1 MSKRN
6 RPNNSPPA
14 KDGKKKKD
22 SEVLYPCATCGKEV
36 ESECIKCEWCY
47 NWEHKDCVGLSNDV
61 YKALDG
67 APANVMFFCT
77 NCEPKVKLAL
87 KFFVDIQQKQQ
98 ALYDKLEKKL
108 ESVETALTKAI
119 ESQIKTFAAQNQTA
133 ISDLASKVDGIAKD
147 VSANST
153 VLATKLSGQ
162 NLTLTPEETENLSSN
177 NTSQLLA
184 GKSVDISNALS
195 SALAEDKERSKRQL
209 NLIIHNLD
217 EAASDDAQTRKDQ
230 DTQKVSEIFEHLGT
244 KASVNNAVRLGKKG
258 DKKRLLKVT
267 VSSDKEKAAILR
279 SCTHLR
285 KESTP
290 TQFSNIFITP
300 DLTPQQQLQN
310 KILRNKLAEMNQ
322 DGKLYRIKNGQIV
335 GRET

>member
-1 MSKRN
+1 
-6 RPNNSPPA
+6 
-14 KDGKKKKD
+14 
-22 SEVLYPCATCGKEV
+22 
-36 ESECIKCEWCY
+36 
-47 NWEHKDCVGLSNDV
+47 
-61 YKALDG
+61 
-67 APANVMFFCT
+67 MFFCT

-87 KFFVDIQQKQQ
+87 KFFVDVQQKQQ
-98 ALYDKLEKKL
+98 ALDDKLEKKL

-162 NLTLTPEETENLSSN
+162 HLTLTPEETGTGSMLPMDTASSSITESLSSN

-195 SALAEDKERSKRQL
+195 SALTEDKERSKHQL

-230 DTQKVSEIFEHLGT
+230 DTQKVSEIFKHLGT

-267 VSSDKEKAAILR
+267 VSSDKEKAAIL
-279 SCTHLR
+279 
-285 KESTP
+285 
-290 TQFSNIFITP
+290 
-300 DLTPQQQLQN
+300 
-310 KILRNKLAEMNQ
+310 
-322 DGKLYRIKNGQIV
+322 
-335 GRET
+335 

>member
-1 MSKRN
+1 MN
-6 RPNNSPPA
+6 
-14 KDGKKKKD
+14 
-22 SEVLYPCATCGKEV
+22 L
-36 ESECIKCEWCY
+36 
-47 NWEHKDCVGLSNDV
+47 
-61 YKALDG
+61 
-67 APANVMFFCT
+67 
-77 NCEPKVKLAL
+77 KLKHL
-87 KFFVDIQQKQQ
+87 
-98 ALYDKLEKKL
+98 LHR
-108 ESVETALTKAI
+108 TR
-119 ESQIKTFAAQNQTA
+119 TA

-147 VSANST
+147 VSTNST

-162 NLTLTPEETENLSSN
+162 HFTLTPEETSTGSVLPMDTASSSITESLPSN
-177 NTSQLLA
+177 NTNQLLA
-184 GKSVDISNALS
+184 SKSVDISNALS
-195 SALAEDKERSKRQL
+195 SALVEEKERSKRQL

-230 DTQKVSEIFEHLGT
+230 DTQKVSEIFKHFGT
-244 KASVNNAVRLGKKG
+244 KASVNNAIQLGKKG

-290 TQFSNIFITP
+290 TQFSNVFITP

-335 GRET
+335 RRET

>member
-1 MSKRN
+1 MASKRN

-22 SEVLYPCATCGKEV
+22 SEVLYPCVTCGKEV
-36 ESECIKCEWCY
+36 ESECIECEWCY

-98 ALYDKLEKKL
+98 ALDDKLEKKL

-133 ISDLASKVDGIAKD
+133 ISDLASKVEGIAK
-147 VSANST
+147 
-153 VLATKLSGQ
+153 
-162 NLTLTPEETENLSSN
+162 LTLTPEETESLPSN

-184 GKSVDISNALS
+184 SKSVDISNALS
-195 SALAEDKERSKRQL
+195 SALTEEKERSKRQL

-230 DTQKVSEIFEHLGT
+230 DTQKVSEIFKHLGT

-258 DKKRLLKVT
+258 EKNRLLKVT
-267 VSSDKEKAAILR
+267 VSSGKEKAAILR

-290 TQFSNIFITP
+290 TQFSNVFITP

-335 GRET
+335 RRET

>member
-1 MSKRN
+1 MASKRN

-22 SEVLYPCATCGKEV
+22 SEVLYPCVTCGKEV
-36 ESECIKCEWCY
+36 ESECIECEWCY

-98 ALYDKLEKKL
+98 ALDDKLEKKL

-133 ISDLASKVDGIAKD
+133 ISDLASKVEGIAK
-147 VSANST
+147 
-153 VLATKLSGQ
+153 
-162 NLTLTPEETENLSSN
+162 LTLTPEETESLPSN

-184 GKSVDISNALS
+184 SKSVDISNALS
-195 SALAEDKERSKRQL
+195 SALTEEKERSKRQL

-230 DTQKVSEIFEHLGT
+230 DTQKVSEIFKHLGT

-258 DKKRLLKVT
+258 EKKRLLKVT
-267 VSSDKEKAAILR
+267 VSSGKEKAAILR

-290 TQFSNIFITP
+290 TQFSNVFITP

-335 GRET
+335 RRET

>member
-1 MSKRN
+1 M
-6 RPNNSPPA
+6 
-14 KDGKKKKD
+14 
-22 SEVLYPCATCGKEV
+22 
-36 ESECIKCEWCY
+36 
-47 NWEHKDCVGLSNDV
+47 
-61 YKALDG
+61 
-67 APANVMFFCT
+67 
-77 NCEPKVKLAL
+77 
-87 KFFVDIQQKQQ
+87 
-98 ALYDKLEKKL
+98 
-108 ESVETALTKAI
+108 
-119 ESQIKTFAAQNQTA
+119 
-133 ISDLASKVDGIAKD
+133 DGIAKD

-162 NLTLTPEETENLSSN
+162 HLTLTPEETGTGSMLPMDTASSSITESLPSN

-184 GKSVDISNALS
+184 SKSVDISNALS
-195 SALAEDKERSKRQL
+195 SALAEEKERSKRQL

-230 DTQKVSEIFEHLGT
+230 DTQKVSEIFKHLGT
-244 KASVNNAVRLGKKG
+244 KASVNNAIRLGKKG

-290 TQFSNIFITP
+290 TQFSNVFITP

-335 GRET
+335 RRET

>member
-1 MSKRN
+1 MASKRN

-22 SEVLYPCATCGKEV
+22 SEVLYPCVTCGKEV
-36 ESECIKCEWCY
+36 ESECIECEWCY

-98 ALYDKLEKKL
+98 ALDDKLEKKL

-133 ISDLASKVDGIAKD
+133 ISDLASKVEGIAK
-147 VSANST
+147 
-153 VLATKLSGQ
+153 
-162 NLTLTPEETENLSSN
+162 LTLTPEETENLPSN

-184 GKSVDISNALS
+184 SKSVDISNALS
-195 SALAEDKERSKRQL
+195 SALTEEKERSKRQL

-217 EAASDDAQTRKDQ
+217 EAASDDVQTRKDQ
-230 DTQKVSEIFEHLGT
+230 DTQKVSEIFKHLGT

-267 VSSDKEKAAILR
+267 VSSGKEKAAILR

-290 TQFSNIFITP
+290 TQFSNVFITP

-322 DGKLYRIKNGQIV
+322 DGKLYRIKMVRLCGGSHKVFRLHSFN
-335 GRET
+335 